1 MFHMPV
7 DVIATFNVQGKIKPN
22 YIRLEDENHAL
33 QTYKIESIVFSR
45 EESYAGVPIL
55 LFCCN
60 IILGDCMQMINIKY
74 HIKTHQWVLV
84 NEQEDKRR
92 GEDRKERNYQT

>member
-22 YIRLEDENHAL
+22 YIRLEDENYFL
-33 QTYKIESIVFSR
+33 QTYKIQEILYSR
-45 EESYAGVPIL
+45 EENYAGIPVL

-60 IILGDCMQMINIKY
+60 ILRGNCMQMIKIKY
-74 HIKTHQWVLV
+74 YIKTHQWVLQ
-84 NEQEDKRR
+84 NEFDKEVR
-92 GEDRKERNYQT
+92 EM

>member
-22 YIRLEDENHAL
+22 FIRLEDEGHVL
-33 QTYKIESIVFSR
+33 QTYKIEDIIFSR
-45 EESYAGVPIL
+45 EENYAGIPVL

-60 IILGDCMQMINIKY
+60 ILRDDCMQMINIKY

-84 NEQEDKRR
+84 NEKGKIIE
-92 GEDRKERNYQT
+92 GTNE

>member
-22 YIRLEDENHAL
+22 YIRLEDEEHVL
-33 QTYKIESIVFSR
+33 QTYKIENIVFSR
-45 EESYAGVPIL
+45 EEKFAGVEAR

-60 IILGDCMQMINIKY
+60 IRVGDCVQMINIKY
-74 HIKTHQWVLV
+74 HTKTCQWVLM
-84 NEQEDKRR
+84 NDQNK
-92 GEDRKERNYQT
+92 

>member
-1 MFHMPV
+1 MLHMPV

-22 YIRLEDENHAL
+22 FIRLEDDNHVL
-33 QTYKIESIVFSR
+33 QTYKIENIVFSR
-45 EESYAGVPIL
+45 EEKYAGIPVI

-60 IILGDCMQMINIKY
+60 IMKDGCMQLISIKY

-84 NEQEDKRR
+84 NGDNKNQSVE
-92 GEDRKERNYQT
+92 G

>member
-7 DVIATFNVQGKIKPN
+7 DVIATFNVQGNIKPN
-22 YIRLEDENHAL
+22 YIRLEDENHTL
-33 QTYKIESIVFSR
+33 QTYKIESIVYSR
-45 EESYAGVPIL
+45 EEKYAGIPVL

-60 IILGDCMQMINIKY
+60 IMLGNSMQMINIKY

-84 NEQEDKRR
+84 QQEEKAKV
-92 GEDRKERNYQT
+92 E

>member
-1 MFHMPV
+1 MSNMPV

-22 YIRLEDENHAL
+22 YIRLEDEDHAL
-33 QTYKIESIVFSR
+33 QTYKIEEILFSR
-45 EESYAGVPIL
+45 EEKYSGIPVL

-60 IILGDCMQMINIKY
+60 IKRGECLQKINIKY

-84 NEQEDKRR
+84 TGAEDKAY
-92 GEDRKERNYQT
+92 GNG

>member
-1 MFHMPV
+1 MYHMPV

-22 YIRLEDENHAL
+22 FIRLEDDAHAL
-33 QTYKIESIVFSR
+33 QTYRIENIVFSR
-45 EESYAGVPIL
+45 EENYSGIPVL

-60 IILGDCMQMINIKY
+60 ILLGDCMQMINIKY

-84 NEQEDKRR
+84 RETDHIQV
-92 GEDRKERNYQT
+92 Q